1 MRGRGG
7 RELCNSCS
15 GNTHNF
21 VPMVENRV
29 MIVMVEELFVSS

>member
-7 RELCNSCS
+7 RELCNRSS
-15 GNTHNF
+15 GNPHAF

-29 MIVMVEELFVSS
+29 IIVMVEEVFVSS

>member
-7 RELCNSCS
+7 RELCDRSS
-15 GNTHNF
+15 GNPF

-29 MIVMVEELFVSS
+29 ITVMVEELFVST